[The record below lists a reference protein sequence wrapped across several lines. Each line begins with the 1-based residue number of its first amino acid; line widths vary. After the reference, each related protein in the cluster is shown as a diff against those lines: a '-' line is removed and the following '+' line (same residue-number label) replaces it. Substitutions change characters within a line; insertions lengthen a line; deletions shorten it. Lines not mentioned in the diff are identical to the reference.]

1 MQAPTTD
8 RPTGGIAAYRA
19 VFGLPGV
26 APLTGVAFL
35 ARIPATAA
43 GITLTLHVVIT
54 LGHGYAA
61 AGLLGAA
68 ATVGMAIGAPL
79 LGRLID
85 RRGLRT
91 RLALTLCAEAV
102 FWAAAP
108 VLPYP
113 VLLVGAVLGGLLGIP
128 VFAMTRQSL
137 AVLVPDAR
145 RRSAF
150 RAGLHVGRAVL
161 HHRPRGRHR
170 AGAAAVH
177 QHSDGV
183 VGAGWV
189 LSGMALWALNPPT
202 RSPKSTADGPAPPV
216 RERLDLRLL
225 AALLATRSPGDH
237 PSEGR
242 GTHRDRAGPGH
253 VRPSASAG
261 TSHGHRCQLPQAPGG
276 GPPRFQRP
284 GDRAGPATGP
294 APGRGRGERRPRR
307 DRRTAAD
314 PRGGARH
321 RTEATV
327 PRERRAG
334 GDLRQLLRCRD
345 GARVGHH
352 AAPSHPW
359 RRRGIIED
367 PAGPIR
373 RTVVHTVDDLTAR
386 MPTPCRGGSVT
397 SPLGDPCGAGSAHAV
412 RR

>member
-1 MQAPTTD
+1 VQAPTTD

-128 VFAMTRQSL
+128 VFAVTRQSL
-137 AVLVPDAR
+137 AVLVPDAQAAR
-145 RRSAF
+145 V

-170 AGAAAVH
+170 AGTAAVH
-177 QHSDGV
+177 QHRDVDGGRGMGAV
-183 VGAGWV
+183 RYGALGAEPTHAVPEVDRRRPGATGAGAAR
-189 LSGMALWALNPPT
+189 LAAS
-202 RSPKSTADGPAPPV
+202 RSPAGYPFAG
-216 RERLDLRLL
+216 
-225 AALLATRSPGDH
+225 RSP
-237 PSEGR
+237 
-242 GTHRDRAGPGH
+242 
-253 VRPSASAG
+253 
-261 TSHGHRCQLPQAPGG
+261 
-276 GPPRFQRP
+276 F
-284 GDRAGPATGP
+284 
-294 APGRGRGERRPRR
+294 
-307 DRRTAAD
+307 
-314 PRGGARH
+314 
-321 RTEATV
+321 
-327 PRERRAG
+327 
-334 GDLRQLLRCRD
+334 
-345 GARVGHH
+345 
-352 AAPSHPW
+352 
-359 RRRGIIED
+359 
-367 PAGPIR
+367 
-373 RTVVHTVDDLTAR
+373 
-386 MPTPCRGGSVT
+386 
-397 SPLGDPCGAGSAHAV
+397 
-412 RR
+412 